1 MTLRILQVVDGS
13 MAKETEID
21 SSLSAWF
28 GYLFLH
34 SFVKHM
40 IHVVLFLHND
50 HTAKEYGSLK
60 ISACVSSGQLSSDY
74 GTPGNTF

>member
-1 MTLRILQVVDGS
+1 

-34 SFVKHM
+34 SFIKHM
-40 IHVVLFLHND
+40 IHVALFLHNYLS
-50 HTAKEYGSLK
+50 AKEYWSLK
-60 ISACVSSGQLSSDY
+60 ISVCVSSGQSSSDY
-74 GTPGNTF
+74 GTPGNTFALRRGN

>member
-1 MTLRILQVVDGS
+1 

-28 GYLFLH
+28 GYLFLQ

-50 HTAKEYGSLK
+50 HTAKSISHSFK
-60 ISACVSSGQLSSDY
+60 ISVCVSSGQLSSDY
-74 GTPGNTF
+74 GTPGNTFGLRRGN